1 MTRMIRSILCALA
14 LCGTA
19 AAQSTWTVK
28 FGGGPGVDFTD
39 LPSAVAAAAD
49 GDTIIVQQ
57 GALGVGAT
65 SFTTSK
71 GLTIVGEGGA
81 VNIETQAWDPII
93 IQTLPVGSSFRM
105 AGFSKAQEGGVNVR
119 ILDCKGEVHLQD
131 LEAREPWA
139 FFTTSP
145 SIEILRS
152 DSVTLTDV
160 RNFGAPAILVDQSV
174 VSVVDCWLQIVPST
188 GLGGGAAIEAT
199 TSTIHIVQP
208 HFSVDFGVQS
218 SITAVGCSLSIT
230 GDPTSLIHNT
240 NGDLIFATGGQIELD
255 PAVTLSTGLG
265 FSAFSGSAPVTTK
278 ALPASWTSDVHPG
291 QSMTLTTWAPPGSHV
306 FQAIGQPGML
316 TTHPFGLLGIDIT
329 QGFFYLPTKVAPASG
344 VVQWTLPVP
353 ASLAAGSAF
362 TTQALIATAIS
373 VEIGKPCTFVA
384 D

>member
-1 MTRMIRSILCALA
+1 MTRMIRSFLCALA
-14 LCGTA
+14 LCGA
-19 AAQSTWTVK
+19 ATAQSTWIVQ

-57 GALGVGAT
+57 AFGFGAT
-65 SFTTSK
+65 PFTTSK
-71 GLTIVGEGGA
+71 GLTIIGEGGA
-81 VNIETQAWDPII
+81 VNIQTQAWNPIV
-93 IQTLPVGSSFRM
+93 IQNLPVGSSFRM

-131 LEAREPWA
+131 LEAREPQA

-145 SIEILRS
+145 SIEVLRS
-152 DSVTLTDV
+152 ASVTLSDV
-160 RNFGAPAILVDQSV
+160 RNFGAPAILADQSV
-174 VSVVDCWLQIVPST
+174 VTVVDCWLQVMPST

-218 SITAVGCSLSIT
+218 SIATVGCTLSIT
-230 GDPTSLIHNT
+230 GDPTSSIHNT

-255 PAVTLSTGLG
+255 PAVTLSTGVG

-291 QSMTLTTWAPPGSHV
+291 QSMALTTWAPPGAHV
-306 FQAIGQPGML
+306 FQAIGEPGLL

-329 QGFFYLPTKVAPASG
+329 QGFFYLPTRVAPASG
-344 VVQWTLPVP
+344 VVQWSLPVP

-362 TTQALIATAIS
+362 TTQALIATGIS
-373 VEIGKPCTFVA
+373 AELGKPCTFVA